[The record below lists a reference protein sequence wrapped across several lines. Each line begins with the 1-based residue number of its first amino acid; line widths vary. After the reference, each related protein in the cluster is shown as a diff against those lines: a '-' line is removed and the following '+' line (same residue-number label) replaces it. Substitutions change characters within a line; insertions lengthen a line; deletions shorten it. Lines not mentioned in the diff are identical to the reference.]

1 MIRLKLPFSPRTA
14 QRLMAIARHPIL
26 SNATHGSCLPPSYR
40 TLYELT
46 KIDHQT
52 LREKLADGTIN
63 PKMVRSQVMELRG
76 EVTGAIIEAVKR
88 SKGGLTSDEVRAAI
102 NDRVPAATV
111 RGIMS
116 KLAKRG
122 ELTRTDD
129 WREGRSGVRGQVYVV
144 PADDAD
150 ESPPAQNTLEQL
162 RSDYLAAIG
171 TLEHRAQRDEM
182 RGLYRNFILSLP
194 LDQQV
199 EDLRELVKNDMAH
212 WKVEQFSKMMEIMTL
227 RFRR

>member
-1 MIRLKLPFSPRTA
+1 
-14 QRLMAIARHPIL
+14 
-26 SNATHGSCLPPSYR
+26 
-40 TLYELT
+40 
-46 KIDHQT
+46 
-52 LREKLADGTIN
+52 
-63 PKMVRSQVMELRG
+63 MVRSQVMELRG

-102 NDRVPAATV
+102 HDRVPAATV

-116 KLAKRG
+116 KLEKRG
-122 ELTRTDD
+122 KLTRTDD

-150 ESPPAQNTLEQL
+150 EPPPAQKTLEQL

-199 EDLRELVKNDMAH
+199 EDLRGLVKNEMAH
-212 WKVEQFSKMMEIMTL
+212 GRSAIQQDDGNHDAPVSALKTVRRTMTKFNCQTLPNELRSKQNAKWTPHGAIAELVDNSFGPMRGSAT
-227 RFRR
+227 R